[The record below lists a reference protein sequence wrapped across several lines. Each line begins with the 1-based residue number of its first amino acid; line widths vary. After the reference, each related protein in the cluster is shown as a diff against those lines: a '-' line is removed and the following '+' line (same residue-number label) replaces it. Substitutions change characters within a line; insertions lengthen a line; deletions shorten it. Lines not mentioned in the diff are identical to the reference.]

1 MNLVALLCSSSDTS
15 LSKAALYA
23 LIGFVI
29 VLLVL
34 ALLVGIFYLTGALF
48 KTKALSKPNLFQRK
62 KKAEKQEIVSA
73 EEQDD
78 EQLFA
83 VISAV
88 ISAVYDS
95 EERNE
100 VKPDFVIRRIKK
112 K

>member
-1 MNLVALLCSSSDTS
+1 MNLVALLCSSDTS

-29 VLLVL
+29 VMLVL

-48 KTKALSKPNLFQRK
+48 QTKALSKANLFERK
-62 KKAEKQEIVSA
+62 KKTEKQEEVSA

-88 ISAVYDS
+88 ISAIYDS
-95 EERNE
+95 EDRDD
-100 VKPDFVIRRIKK
+100 VKPEFVIRRIKK